1 MPIIKVLLADDW
13 GLFLE
18 GVKSVLRQATVD
30 IEIVGEAT
38 NGEEAVQ
45 LTRRLDPT
53 VVLMDQDL
61 PKVDGIEAT
70 RAIKQAMPAVE
81 IIIMTEHLDDAKAL
95 AAIEAGAAGYILKDI
110 PAANLLTALNSV
122 HQGHVFFHPEITRKL
137 IERLGHP
144 AHGKSARPGLSPEGL
159 TARELEV
166 LVELTNGSTDRQ
178 IASKLK
184 VSEGTVK
191 THIRN
196 ILQKLNC
203 RNRTQAVAYTI
214 RKGFIK

>member
-30 IEIVGEAT
+30 IEIVGEAA

-70 RAIKQAMPAVE
+70 RAIKQAMPGVE
-81 IIIMTEHLDDAKAL
+81 IIIMSERLDDVKAL
-95 AAIEAGAAGYILKDI
+95 AAIEAGGGRAIFQDI
-110 PAANLLTALNSV
+110 PTCNL
-122 HQGHVFFHPEITRKL
+122 
-137 IERLGHP
+137 
-144 AHGKSARPGLSPEGL
+144 
-159 TARELEV
+159 
-166 LVELTNGSTDRQ
+166 
-178 IASKLK
+178 
-184 VSEGTVK
+184 
-191 THIRN
+191 
-196 ILQKLNC
+196 
-203 RNRTQAVAYTI
+203 
-214 RKGFIK
+214 

>member
-1 MPIIKVLLADDW
+1 
-13 GLFLE
+13 
-18 GVKSVLRQATVD
+18 
-30 IEIVGEAT
+30 VGEAT
-38 NGEEAVQ
+38 NGEDAVL
-45 LTRRLDPT
+45 LTRRLDPA

-70 RAIKQAMPAVE
+70 RAIKQAMPGVE
-81 IIIMTEHLDDAKAL
+81 IIIMTERIDDAKAL

-110 PAANLLTALNSV
+110 PAANLVMALNSV
-122 HQGHVFFHPEITRKL
+122 RQGQAFFHPEVTRTL
-137 IERLGHP
+137 IERLGHL
-144 AHGKSARPGLSPEGL
+144 ARDRRTRLRSTPEGL

-178 IASKLK
+178 IAAKFK

-196 ILQKLNC
+196 ILHKLNC
-203 RNRTQAVAYTI
+203 RNRTQAVVYAL

>member
-18 GVKSVLRQATVD
+18 GVKSALRQATAD

-38 NGEEAVQ
+38 NGEDAVQ
-45 LTRRLDPT
+45 LTRRLDPA

-61 PKVDGIEAT
+61 PKAGGIEAT
-70 RAIKQAMPAVE
+70 RAIKQAMPGVE
-81 IIIMTEHLDDAKAL
+81 IIIMTERLDDAKAL
-95 AAIEAGAAGYILKDI
+95 AAIEAGAAGYILKNI
-110 PAANLLTALNSV
+110 PAANLVTALNSV
-122 HQGHVFFHPEITRKL
+122 RQGQVFFHPEITRKL
-137 IERLGHP
+137 IERVGHP
-144 AHGKSARPGLSPEGL
+144 AHGKPARLGPSPEGL

-178 IASKLK
+178 IASKLT

-196 ILQKLNC
+196 ILQKLNV
-203 RNRTQAVAYTI
+203 RNRTQAVAHAI

>member
-95 AAIEAGAAGYILKDI
+95 AAIEAGAAGDIFKNI

-122 HQGHVFFHPEITRKL
+122 HQGHVFFHPEITPKL
-137 IERLGHP
+137 LERLGPP
-144 AHGKSARPGLSPEGL
+144 APRKTAPPRPSPPGV
-159 TARELEV
+159 TPRGIQGPV
-166 LVELTNGSTDRQ
+166 GTTKGSTYSPN
-178 IASKLK
+178 A
-184 VSEGTVK
+184 
-191 THIRN
+191 
-196 ILQKLNC
+196 
-203 RNRTQAVAYTI
+203 
-214 RKGFIK
+214 